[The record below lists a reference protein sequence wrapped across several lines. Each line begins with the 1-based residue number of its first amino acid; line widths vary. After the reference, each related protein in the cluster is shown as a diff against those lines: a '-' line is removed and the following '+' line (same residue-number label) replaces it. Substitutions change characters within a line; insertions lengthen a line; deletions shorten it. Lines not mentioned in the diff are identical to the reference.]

1 MTHAGPRHIANPAA
15 VPTKH
20 SVAGRRVPWLRI
32 IGGIAMLV
40 ALASVLGTGAFAAG
54 LRVVGPWSAAAALVL
69 GLASTVFTALRWRL
83 IARRVGLRLEVAE
96 AVAESY
102 RAVFLNSVLPG
113 GVLGDVDRA
122 RRHGREAGDVGRST
136 RVVVLE
142 RTAGQVVLIGAAL
155 LVLPTHP
162 ALVPSLL
169 GGVQTRPVVLI
180 CIGLGVLAATAV
192 VLLRARRNG
201 AHERWRATAGKA
213 IADLRSGVLAKGA
226 WPGILLLSAGA
237 LAGYL
242 GLFLVA
248 AYAAGT
254 NASVWTLL
262 PLLLLALM
270 AMGLPI
276 SVGGWGP
283 REGVAAVSF
292 WMAGLT
298 APLGVTVAV
307 AYGVLALIA
316 SLPGAFVV
324 LMGRRRAVAA
334 PPAPQAT

>member
-1 MTHAGPRHIANPAA
+1 MTHAGPRHIANPVA
-15 VPTKH
+15 PTKH
-20 SVAGRRVPWLRI
+20 AAQGRRVPWLRI
-32 IGGIAMLV
+32 VGGVAMLV

-54 LRVVGPWSAAAALVL
+54 LRVVGPWSATAALAL
-69 GLASTVFTALRWRL
+69 GLFSTVCTALRWRL
-83 IARRVGLRLEVAE
+83 IAQRVGLRLDVAE

-142 RTAGQVVLIGAAL
+142 RTAGQLVLIAAAL

-162 ALVPSLL
+162 ALIPSLL
-169 GGVQTRPVVLI
+169 GGVQTKPIVLAGVGLAVV
-180 CIGLGVLAATAV
+180 AATAF

-201 AHERWRATAGKA
+201 AQERWRAAVGKG
-213 IADLRSGVLAKGA
+213 IADLRSGVLARGA

-254 NASVWTLL
+254 TASVWTLL

-324 LMGRRRAVAA
+324 LMGRRRSTA
-334 PPAPQAT
+334 PAPQTA

>member
-1 MTHAGPRHIANPAA
+1 MTHAGARHIANAA
-15 VPTKH
+15 APTKH
-20 SVAGRRVPWLRI
+20 AAQGRRVPWLRI
-32 IGGIAMLV
+32 IGGVAMLV

-54 LRVVGPWSAAAALVL
+54 LRVVGPWSATAALAL
-69 GLASTVFTALRWRL
+69 GLFSTVCTALRWRL
-83 IARRVGLRLEVAE
+83 IAQRVGLRLDIPE

-142 RTAGQVVLIGAAL
+142 RTAGQLVLIGAAL
-155 LVLPTHP
+155 LVLPTYP
-162 ALVPSLL
+162 ALIPSLL
-169 GGVQTRPVVLI
+169 GGVQTKPVVLVGV
-180 CIGLGVLAATAV
+180 GLGVIAATAF

-201 AHERWRATAGKA
+201 AHERWRAALSKSL
-213 IADLRSGVLAKGA
+213 ADLRSGVLARGA

-254 NASVWTLL
+254 TASVWTLL

-324 LMGRRRAVAA
+324 LMGRRRSTAR
-334 PPAPQAT
+334 APQTA

>member
-1 MTHAGPRHIANPAA
+1 
-15 VPTKH
+15 
-20 SVAGRRVPWLRI
+20 
-32 IGGIAMLV
+32 
-40 ALASVLGTGAFAAG
+40 
-54 LRVVGPWSAAAALVL
+54 
-69 GLASTVFTALRWRL
+69 
-83 IARRVGLRLEVAE
+83 
-96 AVAESY
+96 
-102 RAVFLNSVLPG
+102 
-113 GVLGDVDRA
+113 
-122 RRHGREAGDVGRST
+122 
-136 RVVVLE
+136 VLE

-162 ALVPSLL
+162 ALIPSLL
-169 GGVQTRPVVLI
+169 GGVQTKPLVLI
-180 CIGLGVLAATAV
+180 GVGLGVVAATAF

-201 AHERWRATAGKA
+201 AHERWRAAAAKA
-213 IADLRSGVLAKGA
+213 AADLRSGVLARGA
-226 WPGILLLSAGA
+226 WPGVLLLSAGA

-254 NASVWTLL
+254 TASVWTLL

-307 AYGVLALIA
+307 AYGVLALVA

-324 LMGRRRAVAA
+324 LMGRRRAVA

>member
-1 MTHAGPRHIANPAA
+1 MTHAGARHIANAA
-15 VPTKH
+15 AAPTKH
-20 SVAGRRVPWLRI
+20 AVAGRRVPWLRI
-32 IGGIAMLV
+32 IGGVAMLV
-40 ALASVLGTGAFAAG
+40 ALASALGTGAFAAG
-54 LRVVGPWSAAAALVL
+54 LRVVGPWSAAAALAL
-69 GLASTVFTALRWRL
+69 GLFSTVCTALRWRL
-83 IARRVGLRLEVAE
+83 IAQRVGLRLEIAE

-155 LVLPTHP
+155 LVLPTYP
-162 ALVPSLL
+162 ALIPSLL
-169 GGVQTRPVVLI
+169 GGVQTKPIVLVGV
-180 CIGLGVLAATAV
+180 GLGVLAATAY

-201 AHERWRATAGKA
+201 AHERWRAAAAKA
-213 IADLRSGVLAKGA
+213 VADLRSGVLARGA
-226 WPGILLLSAGA
+226 WPGILLLSTGA

-324 LMGRRRAVAA
+324 LMGRRRAVA
-334 PPAPQAT
+334 PPTAQTA